1 MDLHAFV
8 TDILSD
14 ERLLANLVA
23 IHIGLGLVLIVSILC
38 RNAVL
43 AGGGRMLHWAGLDRV
58 DGVSEEAT
66 RTVRSL
72 TFWSALF
79 AMLAIIAG
87 GIAYHSYGRDV
98 RLDVLEWAKTL
109 TAADFVALGWIGAKL
124 VFLAIA
130 LFIAH
135 RTAARVLTSVESSLQ
150 RVLPEDA
157 EENQRTRHATRE
169 QSLHRW
175 FLMLRRFAG
184 LVMALAWF
192 WGAGRIANIPRV
204 DVGVAFCIRILTICC
219 VARLLVLA
227 SRTLSR
233 SLASL
238 GDRRLNGGKFGR
250 YWERVT
256 RLFPFGEKCFEAAVV
271 ISAASLVTRELEWIA
286 FVAAF
291 GPRIV
296 QCIGIFFLT
305 RVLIELASVMLQE
318 AFGLSDDRYT
328 GDQKGQTLA
337 PLLQSIL
344 QYAMY
349 FGCSVVMLGVLGVD
363 TGPILAGAGI
373 LGLAGGLG
381 AQSLITD
388 VVSGFFILFENQYL
402 VGDVVQIG
410 DAMGRVEAVSIR
422 LTQVRDESGK
432 LHIIP
437 NGQIKN
443 VVNFSKSYVNA
454 VVDLKV
460 PTTSDLDQSL
470 RDLTEAGR
478 RLKAARREVLT
489 ETEIKG
495 LVELTPGDMTL
506 RAVTRVAPG
515 THLAMQYEFR
525 RYLKEVFDENAAR
538 AAKLPQPKMSLLANA
553 S

>member
-1 MDLHAFV
+1 MNIHAFV

-14 ERLLANLVA
+14 ERLLGNLVA
-23 IHIGLGLVLIVSILC
+23 IHIGLGLVLIVSILIL
-38 RNAVL
+38 NAVL
-43 AGGGRMLHWAGLDRV
+43 AGGGRILRWFGLDRV
-58 DGVSEEAT
+58 EGVSDEAA

-98 RLDVLEWAKTL
+98 RLDVLDWVKTL
-109 TAADFVALGWIGAKL
+109 TAADLMGLAWVGAKL
-124 VFLAIA
+124 VLLAIG
-130 LFIAH
+130 LLIVH
-135 RTAARVLTSVESSLQ
+135 RMVARMLVSVERSLE

-157 EENQRTRHATRE
+157 EEDLRTSNAARE
-169 QSLHRW
+169 QSLRQW
-175 FLMLRRFAG
+175 FVMLRRFTGVVA
-184 LVMALAWF
+184 MLAWC
-192 WGAGRIANIPRV
+192 WGLGRIVHIPRI
-204 DVGVAFCIRILTICC
+204 DVAVAFCIRILTICC

-227 SRTLSR
+227 SRTISR
-233 SLASL
+233 GLASL
-238 GDRRLNGGKFGR
+238 GDRRLSNGKFRR

-286 FVAAF
+286 FVAIF

-296 QCIGIFFLT
+296 QCIGLFFMT

-318 AFGLSDDRYT
+318 AFGLHDERRAA
-328 GDQKGQTLA
+328 DQKGQTLV
-337 PLLQSIL
+337 PLVQSIL
-344 QYAMY
+344 QYVMY
-349 FGCSVVMLGVLGVD
+349 FGCAVVMLGVLGVD

-402 VGDVVQIG
+402 VGDVVQVG
-410 DAMGRVEAVSIR
+410 DASGRVEAVSIR
-422 LTQVRDESGK
+422 LTQIRDESGK

-437 NGQIKN
+437 NGQIKS
-443 VVNFSKSYVNA
+443 VVNYSKSYVNA

-460 PTTSDLDQSL
+460 PTSSDLEQTL
-470 RDLTEAGR
+470 RDMTEAGR
-478 RLKAARREVLT
+478 RLKSARREVLA
-489 ETEIKG
+489 ETEVKG

-515 THLAMQYEFR
+515 THAIMQNEYR
-525 RYLKEVFDENAAR
+525 RFLKEVFDENAAK
-538 AAKLPQPKMSLLANA
+538 AAKLPPPKISLLANA

>member
-1 MDLHAFV
+1 MNVHAFV
-8 TDILSD
+8 TDVLSD

-23 IHIGLGLVLIVSILC
+23 IHIGLGLVLIVSILI

-43 AGGGRMLHWAGLDRV
+43 AGGGRMLRWFGLDRV
-58 DGVSEEAT
+58 EGVSEEAA

-87 GIAYHSYGRDV
+87 GIAYQTYGRDV
-98 RLDVLEWAKTL
+98 RHDVLDWVRTL
-109 TAADFVALGWIGAKL
+109 TAADLIGLGWTGARL
-124 VFLAIA
+124 VLLAIGLFLIHRMILRILVSIESGLQHA
-130 LFIAH
+130 L
-135 RTAARVLTSVESSLQ
+135 
-150 RVLPEDA
+150 PDDA
-157 EENQRTRHATRE
+157 EEDLQASHEARE
-169 QSLHRW
+169 QSLRNW
-175 FLMLRRFAG
+175 FVMLRRFTSV
-184 LVMALAWF
+184 VMVLAWF
-192 WGAGRIANIPRV
+192 WGAGRIANIPRI
-204 DVGVAFCIRILTICC
+204 DIAVAFCIRILTICC

-227 SRTLSR
+227 SRTISR
-233 SLASL
+233 GLASL
-238 GDRRLNGGKFGR
+238 GERRLSNGKYRR

-286 FVAAF
+286 FVAIF
-291 GPRIV
+291 GPRVV
-296 QCIGIFFLT
+296 QCIGIFFTT

-318 AFGLSDDRYT
+318 GFGIHDERRSA
-328 GDQKGQTLA
+328 DQKGQTLV

-349 FGCSVVMLGVLGVD
+349 FGSAVVMLGVLGVD

-402 VGDVVQIG
+402 VGDFVQIG
-410 DAMGRVEAVSIR
+410 DATGKVEAVSIR
-422 LTQVRDESGK
+422 LTQIRDESGK
-432 LHIIP
+432 LHIVP
-437 NGQIKN
+437 NGQVKS
-443 VVNFSKSYVNA
+443 VVNFSKGYVNA

-460 PTTSDLDQSL
+460 PTSSDLEQTL
-470 RDLTEAGR
+470 RDMAEAGR
-478 RLKAARREVLT
+478 RLKAARREVVA
-489 ETEIKG
+489 ETEVKG

-515 THLAMQYEFR
+515 THLAMQNEYR
-525 RYLKEVFDENAAR
+525 RFLKEVFDENAAR
-538 AAKLPQPKMSLLANA
+538 AAKLPPPKMSLLANA